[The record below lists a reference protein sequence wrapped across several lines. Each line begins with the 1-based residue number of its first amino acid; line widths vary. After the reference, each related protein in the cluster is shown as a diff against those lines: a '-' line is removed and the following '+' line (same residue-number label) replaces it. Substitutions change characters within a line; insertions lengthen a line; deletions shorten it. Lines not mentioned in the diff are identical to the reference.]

1 MLVTQLDDLRE
12 HLASA
17 RTIAVLGAHRDPR
30 KPAFYVPDY
39 LHRMGY
45 RIIPVNPTLAGET
58 LFGEAVRPSLAG
70 VVCDLVNVF
79 RRPEALPG
87 HLAEILALTPR
98 PRTIWLQ
105 LGIVNR
111 AFTDR
116 LLAEGFDVVEDRCT
130 YADHR
135 LFGLPKKKVEDSPSI
150 LR

>member
-1 MLVTQLDDLRE
+1 MLVTTLDDVRE

-17 RTIAVLGAHRDPR
+17 GTIAVLGAHVETW

-45 RIIPVNPTLAGET
+45 RVLPVNPLFAGRT
-58 LFGEAVRPSLAG
+58 LFGETVVASLAE
-70 VVCDLVNVF
+70 LVAPVDMIDIF

-87 HLAEILALTPR
+87 HLDEILAVVPR

-105 LGIVNR
+105 LGISHAR
-111 AFTDR
+111 FTATLVER
-116 LLAEGFDVVEDRCT
+116 GYDVVEDRCT

-135 LFGLPKKKVEDSPSI
+135 LFALGPKSAA
-150 LR
+150 